1 MKRPA
6 SPGALR
12 QRAATKRLVSNNV
25 GGLFVARSPIFL
37 NNIFGDLQM
46 LFQYSRGKN
55 TYDNAPAQMGVN
67 SFNEFAKAV
76 ANDKSPRKG
85 LTYIC
90 SALSKG
96 IHYEK
101 PTEYLGENHW
111 RLKNHGLPRKF
122 LAFDFDGFE
131 SPEVFHQVCEFLRI
145 YNCLIYTTASHKQEA
160 PRARALIELN
170 REVDSAEGEQLG
182 EAAQMQIESEIGIGK
197 IKFDA
202 SVYRAIQPIYTP
214 VITSTIIHNHGV
226 PLDVDKTLAKY
237 SYINADRNA
246 GRSIDINSLLA
257 GKTPF
262 ELPEFEVV
270 EGNRNDVMLQYVGHL
285 RSKGLREPEI
295 EILALDR
302 NNSKFSPPLSK
313 DEVLDICSRYRHQ
326 NLGLSTTLTAFNPES
341 TCDEGFSTQNGKLK
355 ISTTPPPKRAYV
367 FSNQVTLGTMCV
379 LGGSGGVS
387 KTMLTL
393 QIAIASACGKN
404 LGHIQVCEGS
414 SLLFLGEED
423 EAERDRRIGAICTHI
438 GADHQL
444 VEKRVKCFGAAG
456 IDIRLTK
463 KIDANAQA
471 TNLGDKVIQ
480 IAKEHAA
487 QSGSPLRII
496 AFDHARLVL
505 GGDPNDAEDV
515 TQLTRVLTHI
525 ARETCAAV
533 FLLAHSPKSVIS
545 KQGNEINSADIAG
558 SSAFVDNS
566 RASFMMWTMRDD
578 EAKNHHVSS
587 TERSEYVRLEN
598 VKANYARTGGGHWL
612 KRVYMP
618 DWDVAV
624 LEPVYLQSKSL
635 FETKG
640 TSDLQ
645 DKILRELRKKPGG
658 VSERKLRD
666 MAGKDGVL
674 GASDSKV
681 RRAIDAMLEEGVI
694 EKRPPTP
701 EERKLHK
708 LSGQVRE
715 VLVARTP

>member
-1 MKRPA
+1 M
-6 SPGALR
+6 S
-12 QRAATKRLVSNNV
+12 
-25 GGLFVARSPIFL
+25 FL
-37 NNIFGDLQM
+37 
-46 LFQYSRGKN
+46 YSRG
-55 TYDNAPAQMGVN
+55 TDTFDNAPAQMEVD
-67 SFNEFAKAV
+67 SFSDFAQAI
-76 ANDKSPRKG
+76 ANDTSPRKG
-85 LTYIC
+85 LTYVC
-90 SALSKG
+90 SALSAG
-96 IHYEK
+96 THYEK
-101 PTEYLGENHW
+101 PTEHLGIAHW
-111 RLKNHGLPRKF
+111 RLKSYGLPRRF
-122 LAFDFDGFE
+122 LAFDFDWFE
-131 SPEVFHQVCEFLRI
+131 SSEVFKQVCELLRM
-145 YNCLIYTTASHKQEA
+145 YNCLIYTTASHTPEA

-170 REVDSAEGEQLG
+170 REIPPEEGEQLG
-182 EAAQMQIESEIGIGK
+182 QAAQIQIESVIGIGK
-197 IKFDA
+197 IKFDS
-202 SVYRAIQPIYTP
+202 SVYRATQPIYTP
-214 VITSTIIHNHGV
+214 VTTSTIIQHQGA
-226 PLDVDKTLAKY
+226 PLDVDETLA
-237 SYINADRNA
+237 SYPYIQKASSKLPVDTTLA
-246 GRSIDINSLLA
+246 LA
-257 GKTPF
+257 GKPPF
-262 ELPEFEVV
+262 NLPEFEIG
-270 EGNRNDVMLQYVGHL
+270 EGSRNEVMLQYVGHL
-285 RSKGLREPEI
+285 RGRGLREQEI
-295 EILALDR
+295 EVLALAINDAQ
-302 NNSKFSPPLSK
+302 FSPPL
-313 DEVLDICSRYRHQ
+313 DTNEVLDVCSRYRHQ
-326 NLGLSTTLTAFNPES
+326 NLGMSATLSALNPES
-341 TCDEGFSTQNGKLK
+341 KFDGDFGLQKGELK
-355 ISTTPPPKRAYV
+355 ISTVPPCKRCYV
-367 FSNQVTLGTMCV
+367 FSDQVTLGTMCV

-393 QIAIASACGKN
+393 QIAIAAACGKN
-404 LGHIQVCEGS
+404 LGHIQVDEGS

-423 EAERDRRIGAICTHI
+423 EAERDRRIGAICIHS

-480 IAKEHAA
+480 MAKEHAT

-525 ARETCAAV
+525 ARETGAAV

-598 VKANYARTGGGHWL
+598 VKANYARTGGGYWL

-635 FETKG
+635 FQTKG
-640 TSDLQ
+640 TSDLH
-645 DKILRELRKKPGG
+645 DKILRELRKKQGG
-658 VSERKLRD
+658 VSERRLRD

-681 RRAIDAMLEEGVI
+681 RQAIEAMLEEGVI
-694 EKRPPTP
+694 ERRTPTS
-701 EERKLHK
+701 EEKKLHK

-715 VLVARTP
+715 VLVTCTP

>member
-1 MKRPA
+1 M
-6 SPGALR
+6 S
-12 QRAATKRLVSNNV
+12 
-25 GGLFVARSPIFL
+25 FL
-37 NNIFGDLQM
+37 
-46 LFQYSRGKN
+46 YSRG
-55 TYDNAPAQMGVN
+55 TDTFDNAPAQMAADGF
-67 SFNEFAKAV
+67 SDFAYAV
-76 ANDKSPRKG
+76 ANDTSPRKG

-90 SALSKG
+90 SALSEG

-101 PTEYLGENHW
+101 PTEHLGITHW
-111 RLKNHGLPRKF
+111 RLKNYGLPRRF
-122 LAFDFDGFE
+122 LAFDFDWFE
-131 SPEVFHQVCEFLRI
+131 SPEVFHQVCELLHT
-145 YNCLIYTTASHKQEA
+145 YNCLIYTTASHAPEA

-170 REVDSAEGEQLG
+170 REISPEEGEQLG
-182 EAAQMQIESEIGIGK
+182 QAAQIQIESVIGIGK
-197 IKFDA
+197 IKFDS
-202 SVYRAIQPIYTP
+202 SVYRATQPIYTP
-214 VITSTIIHNHGV
+214 VTTSTIIHHHGA
-226 PLDVDKTLAKY
+226 PLDVDNTLA
-237 SYINADRNA
+237 SCPYIQKASSKHSVDTT
-246 GRSIDINSLLA
+246 LA
-257 GKTPF
+257 LVGKPPF
-262 ELPEFEVV
+262 NLPEFEIG
-270 EGNRNDVMLQYVGHL
+270 EGSRNEVMLQYVGHL
-285 RSKGLREPEI
+285 RGRGLREQEI
-295 EILALDR
+295 EVLALAINDAQ
-302 NNSKFSPPLSK
+302 FSPPLEAN
-313 DEVLDICSRYRHQ
+313 EVLDICSRYRHQ
-326 NLGLSTTLTAFNPES
+326 NLGMSATLSALNPDS
-341 TCDEGFSTQNGKLK
+341 KFGKDFDPEK
-355 ISTTPPPKRAYV
+355 GVVQISTEPPPKRSYV
-367 FSNQVTLGTMCV
+367 FSDQVTLGTMCV

-393 QIAIASACGKN
+393 QMAIAAACGKN
-404 LGHIQVCEGS
+404 LGHIQVGEGS

-423 EAERDRRIGAICTHI
+423 EAERDRRIGAICSHM

-480 IAKEHAA
+480 MAKEHAT

-525 ARETCAAV
+525 ARETGAAV

-598 VKANYARTGGGHWL
+598 VKANYARTGGGYWL
-612 KRVYMP
+612 KRVYMSG
-618 DWDVAV
+618 WDVAV

-635 FETKG
+635 FQTKG
-640 TSDLQ
+640 TSDLH
-645 DKILRELRKKPGG
+645 DKILRELRKKHGG
-658 VSERKLRD
+658 VSERRLRD

-674 GASDSKV
+674 SASDSKV
-681 RRAIDAMLEEGVI
+681 RTAIDAMLEEGVI
-694 EKRPPTP
+694 VRRTPTSEEK
-701 EERKLHK
+701 KLHK

>member
-1 MKRPA
+1 M
-6 SPGALR
+6 S
-12 QRAATKRLVSNNV
+12 
-25 GGLFVARSPIFL
+25 FL
-37 NNIFGDLQM
+37 
-46 LFQYSRGKN
+46 YSRG
-55 TYDNAPAQMGVN
+55 TDTFDNAPAQMEVD
-67 SFNEFAKAV
+67 SFSDFAEAI
-76 ANDKSPRKG
+76 ANDTSPRKG

-90 SALSKG
+90 SALSAG
-96 IHYEK
+96 THYEK
-101 PTEYLGENHW
+101 PAEHLGIAHW
-111 RLKNHGLPRKF
+111 RLKNYGLPRRF

-131 SPEVFHQVCEFLRI
+131 SSEVFHQVCELLRT
-145 YNCLIYTTASHKQEA
+145 YNCLIYTTASHTQEL

-170 REVDSAEGEQLG
+170 REVNPAEGEQLG
-182 EAAQMQIESEIGIGK
+182 QVAQMYIESCVGIGK
-197 IKFDA
+197 IKFDS
-202 SVYRAIQPIYTP
+202 SVYRATQPIYTP
-214 VITSTIIHNHGV
+214 VSTSTIIHHQGA
-226 PLDVDKTLAKY
+226 PLDVDETLAKY
-237 SYINADRNA
+237 PYIKTTNKT
-246 GRSIDINSLLA
+246 SIDINSLLV
-257 GKTPF
+257 GKPLF
-262 ELPEFEVV
+262 ELPDSEVG
-270 EGNRNDVMLQYVGHL
+270 EGSRNEVMLKYVGHL
-285 RSKGLREPEI
+285 RGRGLREQEI
-295 EILALDR
+295 EVLALAI
-302 NNSKFSPPLSK
+302 NNAQFSPPL
-313 DEVLDICSRYRHQ
+313 DANEVLDVCSRYRHQ
-326 NLGLSTTLTAFNPES
+326 NLAMSAAISALNSES
-341 TCDEGFSTQNGKLK
+341 KFSEDFDPKEGTVQ
-355 ISTTPPPKRAYV
+355 ISTALPPKRSYV
-367 FSNQVTLGTMCV
+367 FSDQVTLGTMCV

-393 QIAIASACGKN
+393 QMAITSACGKN
-404 LGHIQVCEGS
+404 LGHIQVSEGS

-487 QSGSPLRII
+487 QSGSPLKII
-496 AFDHARLVL
+496 VFDHARLVL

-525 ARETCAAV
+525 ARETGAAV

-598 VKANYARTGGGHWL
+598 VKANYARTGGGYWL

-635 FETKG
+635 FQTKG
-640 TSDLQ
+640 TSDLH
-645 DKILRELRKKPGG
+645 DKILRELRKKQGG
-658 VSERKLRD
+658 VSERRLRD

-681 RRAIDAMLEEGVI
+681 RQAIDAMLEEGVI
-694 EKRPPTP
+694 ERRTPTS
-701 EERKLHK
+701 EEKKLHK

>member
-1 MKRPA
+1 MP
-6 SPGALR
+6 
-12 QRAATKRLVSNNV
+12 
-25 GGLFVARSPIFL
+25 FL
-37 NNIFGDLQM
+37 
-46 LFQYSRGKN
+46 YSRG
-55 TYDNAPAQMGVN
+55 TDTFDNAPAQMAAH
-67 SFNEFAKAV
+67 SFSDFAEAV
-76 ANDKSPRKG
+76 ANDTSPRKG

-90 SALSKG
+90 SGLSEG
-96 IHYEK
+96 AHYEK
-101 PTEYLGENHW
+101 PTEHLGIAHW
-111 RLKNHGLPRKF
+111 RLKSYGLSRRF
-122 LAFDFDGFE
+122 LAFDFDWFE
-131 SPEVFHQVCEFLRI
+131 SPEVFHQVCELLRM
-145 YNCLIYTTASHKQEA
+145 YNCLIYTTASHTPEA

-170 REVDSAEGEQLG
+170 REISPEEGEQLG
-182 EAAQMQIESEIGIGK
+182 QAAQIQIESIIGIGK
-197 IKFDA
+197 IKFDS
-202 SVYRAIQPIYTP
+202 SVYRATQPIYTP
-214 VITSTIIHNHGV
+214 VTTSTIIHHHGAS
-226 PLDVDKTLAKY
+226 LDVDNTLATY
-237 SYINADRNA
+237 SYIQKA
-246 GRSIDINSLLA
+246 SSKNSVDSTLA
-257 GKTPF
+257 LVGKPPF
-262 ELPEFEVV
+262 NLPEFEIG
-270 EGNRNDVMLQYVGHL
+270 EGSRNEVMLQYVGHL
-285 RSKGLREPEI
+285 RGRGLREQEI
-295 EILALDR
+295 EVLALAINDAQ
-302 NNSKFSPPLSK
+302 FSPPL
-313 DEVLDICSRYRHQ
+313 DENEVFDICSRYRHQ
-326 NLGLSTTLTAFNPES
+326 NLGMSTTLAALNPES
-341 TCDEGFSTQNGKLK
+341 KFGEDFDPQKGVVQ
-355 ISTTPPPKRAYV
+355 ISTEPPLKRSYV
-367 FSNQVTLGTMCV
+367 FSDQVTLGTMCV

-393 QIAIASACGKN
+393 QMVIAAACGKN
-404 LGHIQVCEGS
+404 LGPIQVGEGS

-423 EAERDRRIGAICTHI
+423 EAERDRRMGAICSHM

-480 IAKEHAA
+480 MAKDHAT

-515 TQLTRVLTHI
+515 TQLTRVLIHI
-525 ARETCAAV
+525 ARVTGAAV

-598 VKANYARTGGGHWL
+598 VKANYARTGGGYWL

-635 FETKG
+635 FQTKG
-640 TSDLQ
+640 TSDLH
-645 DKILRELRKKPGG
+645 DKILRELRKKHGG
-658 VSERKLRD
+658 VSERRLRD
-666 MAGKDGVL
+666 MSGKDGVFC
-674 GASDSKV
+674 ASDSKV
-681 RRAIDAMLEEGVI
+681 RQAIDAMLEEGII
-694 EKRPPTP
+694 ERRTP
-701 EERKLHK
+701 SSEEKKLHK

-715 VLVARTP
+715 VLVACTP

>member
-1 MKRPA
+1 M
-6 SPGALR
+6 S
-12 QRAATKRLVSNNV
+12 
-25 GGLFVARSPIFL
+25 FL
-37 NNIFGDLQM
+37 
-46 LFQYSRGKN
+46 YSRG
-55 TYDNAPAQMGVN
+55 TDTFDNAPAQMAADN
-67 SFNEFAKAV
+67 FSDFAEAI
-76 ANDKSPRKG
+76 ANDTSPRKG

-96 IHYEK
+96 THYEK
-101 PTEYLGENHW
+101 PAEYLGIAHW
-111 RLKNHGLPRKF
+111 RLKNYGLPRRF
-122 LAFDFDGFE
+122 LAFDFDWFE
-131 SPEVFHQVCEFLRI
+131 SAEVFHQVCELLRR
-145 YNCLIYTTASHKQEA
+145 YNCLIYTTASHTPEA

-170 REVDSAEGEQLG
+170 REIFPEEGEQLG
-182 EAAQMQIESEIGIGK
+182 QAAQMEIESVIGIGK
-197 IKFDA
+197 IKFDS
-202 SVYRAIQPIYTP
+202 SVYRATQPIYTP
-214 VITSTIIHNHGV
+214 VTTSTIIHHHGA
-226 PLDVDKTLAKY
+226 PLDVDNTLVSYPYIQKASSKHSVDTTLA
-237 SYINADRNA
+237 
-246 GRSIDINSLLA
+246 LV
-257 GKTPF
+257 GKPPF
-262 ELPEFEVV
+262 NLPEFEIG
-270 EGNRNDVMLQYVGHL
+270 EGSRNEVMLQYVGHL
-285 RSKGLREPEI
+285 RGRGLREQEI
-295 EILALDR
+295 EVLALAINDAQ
-302 NNSKFSPPLSK
+302 FSPPL
-313 DEVLDICSRYRHQ
+313 DANEVLDICSRYRHQ
-326 NLGLSTTLTAFNPES
+326 NLGVSTTLSALNPES
-341 TCDEGFSTQNGKLK
+341 KFGQDFDPQKGVVH
-355 ISTTPPPKRAYV
+355 ISTAPPPKRSYV
-367 FSNQVTLGTMCV
+367 FSEQVTSGTMCV

-393 QIAIASACGKN
+393 QIAIAAACGKN
-404 LGHIQVCEGS
+404 LGHIQVDEGS

-423 EAERDRRIGAICTHI
+423 EAERDRRIGAICSHM

-463 KIDANAQA
+463 KIDTNAQA

-480 IAKEHAA
+480 MAKEHAT

-525 ARETCAAV
+525 ARETGAAV

-598 VKANYARTGGGHWL
+598 VKANYARTGGGYWL

-635 FETKG
+635 FQAKG
-640 TSDLQ
+640 TSDLY
-645 DKILRELRKKPGG
+645 DKILRELRNKHGG
-658 VSERKLRD
+658 VSERRLRD
-666 MAGKDGVL
+666 MAGKDGLL
-674 GASDSKV
+674 GASDNKV
-681 RRAIDAMLEEGVI
+681 RQAIDAMLEEGVI
-694 EKRPPTP
+694 ERRTP
-701 EERKLHK
+701 SSEEKKLHK

-715 VLVARTP
+715 VLVACTT

>member
-1 MKRPA
+1 M
-6 SPGALR
+6 S
-12 QRAATKRLVSNNV
+12 
-25 GGLFVARSPIFL
+25 FL
-37 NNIFGDLQM
+37 
-46 LFQYSRGKN
+46 YSRG
-55 TYDNAPAQMGVN
+55 TDTFDNAPAQMAAD
-67 SFNEFAKAV
+67 SFSDFAYAV
-76 ANDKSPRKG
+76 ANDTSPRKG

-90 SALSKG
+90 SALSEG

-101 PTEYLGENHW
+101 PTEHLGITHW
-111 RLKNHGLPRKF
+111 RLKNYGLPRRF
-122 LAFDFDGFE
+122 LAFDFDWFE
-131 SPEVFHQVCEFLRI
+131 SPEVFHQVCELLHM
-145 YNCLIYTTASHKQEA
+145 YNCLIYTTASHTDEA

-170 REVDSAEGEQLG
+170 REISPEEGERLG
-182 EAAQMQIESEIGIGK
+182 QAAQIQIESVIGIGK
-197 IKFDA
+197 IKFDS
-202 SVYRAIQPIYTP
+202 SVYRATQPIYTP
-214 VITSTIIHNHGV
+214 VTTSTIIHHHGA
-226 PLDVDKTLAKY
+226 PLDVDNTLA
-237 SYINADRNA
+237 SCPYIQKASSKHSVDTT
-246 GRSIDINSLLA
+246 LA
-257 GKTPF
+257 LVGKPPF
-262 ELPEFEVV
+262 NLPEFEIG
-270 EGNRNDVMLQYVGHL
+270 EGSRNEVMLQYVGHL
-285 RSKGLREPEI
+285 RGRGLREQEI
-295 EILALDR
+295 EVLALAINDAQ
-302 NNSKFSPPLSK
+302 FSPPLEAN
-313 DEVLDICSRYRHQ
+313 EVLDICSRYRHQ
-326 NLGLSTTLTAFNPES
+326 NLGMSATLSALNPES
-341 TCDEGFSTQNGKLK
+341 KFSKNFDPQKGVVQ
-355 ISTTPPPKRAYV
+355 ISTEPPPRRSYV
-367 FSNQVTLGTMCV
+367 FSDQVTLGTMCV

-393 QIAIASACGKN
+393 QIAIAAACGKN
-404 LGHIQVCEGS
+404 LGHIQVGEGS

-423 EAERDRRIGAICTHI
+423 EAERDRRIGAICIHM

-444 VEKRVKCFGAAG
+444 VGKRVKCFGAAG

-480 IAKEHAA
+480 MAKEHAT

-525 ARETCAAV
+525 ARATGAAV

-598 VKANYARTGGGHWL
+598 VKANYARTGGGYWL

-624 LEPVYLQSKSL
+624 LEPVYLHSKSL
-635 FETKG
+635 FQTKG

-645 DKILRELRKKPGG
+645 DRILRELRKKHGG
-658 VSERKLRD
+658 ISERKLRD

-674 GASDSKV
+674 SASDSKV
-681 RRAIDAMLEEGVI
+681 RTTIDAMLEEGVI
-694 EKRPPTP
+694 ERRTPTS
-701 EERKLHK
+701 EEKKLHK

-715 VLVARTP
+715 VLVASTP

>member
-1 MKRPA
+1 M
-6 SPGALR
+6 S
-12 QRAATKRLVSNNV
+12 
-25 GGLFVARSPIFL
+25 FL
-37 NNIFGDLQM
+37 
-46 LFQYSRGKN
+46 YSRG
-55 TYDNAPAQMGVN
+55 TDTFDNAPAQMAAD
-67 SFNEFAKAV
+67 SFSDFAEAV
-76 ANDKSPRKG
+76 ANDTSPRKG

-90 SALSKG
+90 AALSEG
-96 IHYEK
+96 AHYEK
-101 PTEYLGENHW
+101 PTEHLGIAHW
-111 RLKNHGLPRKF
+111 RLKNYGLPRRF
-122 LAFDFDGFE
+122 LAFDFDWFE
-131 SPEVFHQVCEFLRI
+131 SPEVFHQVCELLRM
-145 YNCLIYTTASHKQEA
+145 YNCLIYTTASHTPEA

-170 REVDSAEGEQLG
+170 REIFPEEGEQLG
-182 EAAQMQIESEIGIGK
+182 QAAQMEIESVIGIGK
-197 IKFDA
+197 IKFDS
-202 SVYRAIQPIYTP
+202 SVYRATQPIYTP
-214 VITSTIIHNHGV
+214 VTTSTIIHHHGA
-226 PLDVDKTLAKY
+226 PLDVDNTLVSYPYIQKASSKHSVDTTLA
-237 SYINADRNA
+237 
-246 GRSIDINSLLA
+246 LV
-257 GKTPF
+257 GKPPF
-262 ELPEFEVV
+262 NLPEFEIG
-270 EGNRNDVMLQYVGHL
+270 EGSRNEVMLQYVGHL
-285 RSKGLREPEI
+285 RGRGLREQEI
-295 EILALDR
+295 EVLALAINDAQ
-302 NNSKFSPPLSK
+302 FSPPLEAN
-313 DEVLDICSRYRHQ
+313 EVLDICSRYRHQ
-326 NLGLSTTLTAFNPES
+326 NLGMGATLSALNPES
-341 TCDEGFSTQNGKLK
+341 KFSENFDPQKGVVQ
-355 ISTTPPPKRAYV
+355 ISSAPPPRRSYV
-367 FSNQVTLGTMCV
+367 FSDQVTLGTMCV
-379 LGGSGGVS
+379 LGGSCGVS

-393 QIAIASACGKN
+393 QIAIAAACGKN
-404 LGHIQVCEGS
+404 LGHIQVGEGS

-423 EAERDRRIGAICTHI
+423 EAERDRRIGAICIHM

-463 KIDANAQA
+463 KKDANAQA

-480 IAKEHAA
+480 MAKEHAT
-487 QSGSPLRII
+487 QSGAPLGII

-525 ARETCAAV
+525 ARETGAAV

-558 SSAFVDNS
+558 STAFVDNS

-598 VKANYARTGGGHWL
+598 VKANYARTGGGYWL

-635 FETKG
+635 FQTKD

-645 DKILRELRKKPGG
+645 DKILRELRKKHGG
-658 VSERKLRD
+658 VSERRLRD

-681 RRAIDAMLEEGVI
+681 RHAIDAMLEEGVI
-694 EKRPPTP
+694 ERRTPTS
-701 EERKLHK
+701 EEKKLHR

-715 VLVARTP
+715 ILVSCTP